1 MTTALK
7 LGMAAV
13 FVATLTASGG
23 YWYGKQQAIVHKDGS
38 AETNT
43 LAKSASEARK
53 ILFYRNPMGL
63 PDTSPTPKK
72 DPMGMDYIP
81 VYEGEQ
87 EGASQVA
94 QNLIGEAIKHL
105 FVEFFPKIEKLQKQS
120 TESPYDDL
128 ISWFFNQ
135 KEGFELLDDA
145 REKEYKSLLDAISPL
160 DDLIGKYQPNL
171 VTEDS
176 YFVKEFVLW
185 ALVEYDKLS
194 KDRISHGYQFSDI
207 YGNYINKL

>member
-81 VYEGEQ
+81 VYEG
-87 EGASQVA
+87 
-94 QNLIGEAIKHL
+94 
-105 FVEFFPKIEKLQKQS
+105 
-120 TESPYDDL
+120 
-128 ISWFFNQ
+128 
-135 KEGFELLDDA
+135 
-145 REKEYKSLLDAISPL
+145 
-160 DDLIGKYQPNL
+160 
-171 VTEDS
+171 
-176 YFVKEFVLW
+176 
-185 ALVEYDKLS
+185 
-194 KDRISHGYQFSDI
+194 
-207 YGNYINKL
+207 